1 MRVLLGHSQ
10 GYLADALGISV
21 RAYQNYERGERAVT
35 DTLIRACYST
45 FGIDPVWLLTGE
57 GDMFRSRG
65 TGATASP
72 PAEVELSRE
81 EAAILALYRELDGD
95 AQREIQNVATEK
107 KRLREVERQLK
118 DLQADLAA
126 RRRSA

>member
-1 MRVLLGHSQ
+1 MFRRASEERVKQ
-10 GYLADALGISV
+10 GAEDAEQGPVADA
-21 RAYQNYERGERAVT
+21 E
-35 DTLIRACYST
+35 
-45 FGIDPVWLLTGE
+45 
-57 GDMFRSRG
+57 
-65 TGATASP
+65 
-72 PAEVELSRE
+72 EVELSRE